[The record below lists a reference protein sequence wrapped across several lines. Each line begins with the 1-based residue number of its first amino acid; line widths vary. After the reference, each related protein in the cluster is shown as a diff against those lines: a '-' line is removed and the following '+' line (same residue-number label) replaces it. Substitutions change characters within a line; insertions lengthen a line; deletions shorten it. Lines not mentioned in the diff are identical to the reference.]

1 MSNRSKWDDPAAIPS
16 AVDAEITSADRRAR
30 LRMPLLLAAPVVL
43 LIAILYFYLTGGRYE
58 STDNSSLQTG
68 QVAITANVSGT
79 VIAVEVN
86 ENQVVEPGQVLFRI
100 NPDKFETAVAE
111 AAGQLAAARA
121 NVGSLRADYSENAA
135 DLAAAEARLAYAQ
148 GEAAR
153 QKSLL
158 REGISSQAQY
168 DQAVLDVR
176 TAREAIGAARAKTE
190 SVRATLSGNVDAP
203 ADSQPAVR
211 QALAAYRRA
220 RLALGDT
227 VVRAPQ
233 EGVVTRVHQL
243 QVGSYVTASR
253 PVFVM
258 TGTRFWVQANFK
270 ENQLR
275 YMRVGQPAT
284 VDIDAFPGRE
294 LKAHV
299 ASFSPGTGNSF
310 SLLPAEN
317 ASGNW
322 VKVVQRLPVEIA
334 LDEIPRDLPLHA
346 GLSADVTVDTGH
358 RRHLFGADTPP
369 TSPGPPKGAP
379 TAPR

>member
-43 LIAILYFYLTGGRYE
+43 VIAILYFYLTGGRYE

-86 ENQVVEPGQVLFRI
+86 ENQVVKPGQVLFRI

-203 ADSQPAVR
+203 ADSQPAVQ

-233 EGVVTRVHQL
+233 EGVATRVHQL

>member
-86 ENQVVEPGQVLFRI
+86 ENQVVKPGQVLFRI

-203 ADSQPAVR
+203 ADSQPAVQ

-233 EGVVTRVHQL
+233 EGVATRVHQL

>member
-43 LIAILYFYLTGGRYE
+43 VIAILYFYLTGGRYE

-86 ENQVVEPGQVLFRI
+86 ENQVVKPGQVLFRI

-233 EGVVTRVHQL
+233 EGVATRVHQL

>member
-190 SVRATLSGNVDAP
+190 SVRATLSGDVDAP
-203 ADSQPAVR
+203 ADSQPAVQ

-220 RLALGDT
+220 RLALSDT

-369 TSPGPPKGAP
+369 TNPGPPKGAP

>member
-30 LRMPLLLAAPVVL
+30 LRMPFLLAAPVVL
-43 LIAILYFYLTGGRYE
+43 VIAILYFYLTGGRYE

-86 ENQVVEPGQVLFRI
+86 ENQVVKPGQVLFRI

>member
-1 MSNRSKWDDPAAIPS
+1 MLNRSKWDEPDVIPS
-16 AVDAEITSADRRAR
+16 AADAEVTTADRRAR
-30 LRMPLLLAAPVVL
+30 LRMPLLLAAPVVAV
-43 LIAILYFYLTGGRYE
+43 IAILYFYLTGGRYE
-58 STDNSSLQTG
+58 STDNASLQTG
-68 QVAITANVSGT
+68 QVAITANVNGR
-79 VIAVEVN
+79 VIAVAVN
-86 ENQVVEPGQVLFRI
+86 ENQLVKAGQILFRLD
-100 NPDKFETAVAE
+100 PDKFETAVAE

-121 NVGSLRADYSENAA
+121 NVGSLRADYSENTAEV
-135 DLAAAEARLAYAQ
+135 AAAEARLAYAQ

-168 DQAVLDVR
+168 DQAVLAVR
-176 TAREAIGAARAKTE
+176 TASEAIGAARAKAE

-203 ADSQPAVR
+203 ADSQPAVQ

-220 RLALGDT
+220 RLALADT

-243 QVGSYVTASR
+243 QVGSYVTALR

-270 ENQLR
+270 ESQLR

-284 VDIDAFPGRE
+284 VEIDAFPGHE

-322 VKVVQRLPVEIA
+322 VKVVQRLPIEIA
-334 LDEIPRDLPLHA
+334 LDEIPPDLPLHA
-346 GLSADVTVDTGH
+346 GLSTEVTVDTGH
-358 RRHLFGADTPP
+358 QRHLFGADTPP
-369 TSPGPPKGAP
+369 TNPGAP
-379 TAPR
+379 RGASSPR

>member
-1 MSNRSKWDDPAAIPS
+1 
-16 AVDAEITSADRRAR
+16 
-30 LRMPLLLAAPVVL
+30 MPLLLAAPVVL
-43 LIAILYFYLTGGRYE
+43 VIAILYFYLTGGRYE

-86 ENQVVEPGQVLFRI
+86 ENQVVKPGQVLFRI

-227 VVRAPQ
+227 VVRA
-233 EGVVTRVHQL
+233 R
-243 QVGSYVTASR
+243 R
-253 PVFVM
+253 
-258 TGTRFWVQANFK
+258 
-270 ENQLR
+270 
-275 YMRVGQPAT
+275 
-284 VDIDAFPGRE
+284 
-294 LKAHV
+294 KA
-299 ASFSPGTGNSF
+299 
-310 SLLPAEN
+310 
-317 ASGNW
+317 W
-322 VKVVQRLPVEIA
+322 
-334 LDEIPRDLPLHA
+334 
-346 GLSADVTVDTGH
+346 
-358 RRHLFGADTPP
+358 
-369 TSPGPPKGAP
+369 
-379 TAPR
+379 

>member
-43 LIAILYFYLTGGRYE
+43 VIAILYFYLTGGRYE

-86 ENQVVEPGQVLFRI
+86 ENQVVKPGQVLFRI

-190 SVRATLSGNVDAP
+190 SVRATLSGDVDAP

-233 EGVVTRVHQL
+233 EGVATRVHQL